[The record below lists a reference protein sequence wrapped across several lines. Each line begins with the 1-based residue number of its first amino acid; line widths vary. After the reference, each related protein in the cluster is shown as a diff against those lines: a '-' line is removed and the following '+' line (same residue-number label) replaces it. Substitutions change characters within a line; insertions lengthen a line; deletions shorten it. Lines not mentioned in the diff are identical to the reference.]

1 MRISIR
7 PGTVA
12 LHAGLILGSVIMVG
26 PFVWLVLAAL
36 KDLDEIYRVPPT
48 WIPEQFHWDN
58 FRKSLTALPSI
69 SFGRAYLNS
78 GIISI
83 GIVLGTLLTS
93 SMAAY
98 AFAKLRF
105 AFRDVIFAAFL
116 AVMMVPDIVTLIPKY
131 LMIREFGWLDTRWAL
146 IVPGMLLNPFGVFL
160 LRQFMLTVPR
170 ELEEAA
176 IIDGANRWQI
186 YWRVVLPQVGPALS
200 ALGILT
206 FVGKW
211 NEFFAPLIYL
221 SNPRNFTVPLV
232 LNLFRGQ
239 YVTDLPLMMA
249 GTVIAF
255 LPLLIVYIAG
265 QKYIIEGITLTG
277 IKG

>member
-1 MRISIR
+1 MRISLR
-7 PGTVA
+7 PGTIV
-12 LHAGLILGSVIMVG
+12 LHVGLILGSAVMVG

-36 KDLDEIYRVPPT
+36 KDLDEIYRIPPT
-48 WIPEQFHWDN
+48 WIPEHFKWDN
-58 FRKSLTALPSI
+58 FRKSFTGLPGI
-69 SFGRAYLNS
+69 SFGLAYMNS
-78 GIISI
+78 AVISVS
-83 GIVLGTLLTS
+83 IVLGTLLTS

-98 AFAKLRF
+98 AFAKIRF
-105 AFRDVIFAAFL
+105 AFRDILFAALL
-116 AVMMVPDIVTLIPKY
+116 AVLMVPDIVTLIPKY
-131 LMIREFGWLDTRWAL
+131 LTIREFGWLDTHWAL
-146 IVPGMLLNPFGVFL
+146 IIPGVLLNPVGVFL
-160 LRQFMLTVPR
+160 LRQFMLTIPR

-176 IIDGANRWQI
+176 VIDGCHRWQI
-186 YWRVVLPQVGPALS
+186 YRKIMLPQLGPALS

-221 SNPRNFTVPLV
+221 SSPRNFTVPLA

-249 GTVIAF
+249 GTVIASF
-255 LPLLIVYIAG
+255 PLLIVYIIG
-265 QKYIIEGITLTG
+265 QKYIVEGITLTG

>member
-176 IIDGANRWQI
+176 IIDGAHRWQI